1 VRSLKLHV
9 PVIAILVVASNAN
22 AQSSVTLYGSLDVA
36 LAYFNNTGHASVFQM
51 QSGDLQSTFW
61 GLRGTEDLGGGLK
74 ALFDLESGVDITS
87 GRSQNGGRLFGRQS
101 YVGLQSD
108 KLGTVT
114 LGRQYDPT
122 IDLVQPITGDVY
134 GPAFA
139 TPGDAD
145 NNDGTVWVNN
155 AIKYASPTYAGF
167 QYALMYAL
175 GGVPGSASSGHTYAA
190 AALYTNGGL
199 SLATGYFFA
208 KNDGPAGAGT
218 ADLTQNNSVTPLFD
232 SVAMVGSRQIVQVAA
247 QYVVGN
253 LTGNVRYSNA
263 QYKPYM
269 NFGAFNR
276 TQTFN
281 IAGASLGYQLTPA
294 ELLSLGYVYA
304 RTTGGSS
311 ATYNNVAASSAYS
324 LSKTT
329 ILYATAAYSHA
340 SGTTFSADG
349 TTLVSAGGSIGDVTS
364 SSGTPNQVGVMLG
377 MVHKF

>member
-1 VRSLKLHV
+1 MRSPKLHV
-9 PVIAILVVASNAN
+9 PVIAILVAASNAN
-22 AQSSVTLYGSLDVA
+22 AQSSVTLYGSIDVA

-51 QSGDLQSTFW
+51 QNGDLQSTFW
-61 GLRGTEDLGGGLK
+61 GLRGNEDLGGGLK

-87 GRSQNGGRLFGRQS
+87 GHLQNGGREFGRQS

-122 IDLVQPITGDVY
+122 VDLVQPITADVY

-145 NNDGTVWVNN
+145 NNDGTVWVDN

-167 QYALMYAL
+167 QYELMYAV
-175 GGVPGSASSGHTYAA
+175 GGVPGSVSSGHTYSA
-190 AALYTNGGL
+190 AALYSNGGL
-199 SLATGYFFA
+199 SLATGYLFA

-218 ADLTQNNSVTPLFD
+218 ADLTQNNAVTPLFD
-232 SVAMVGSRQIVQVAA
+232 AVAMVGSRQIVQVAA

-269 NFGAFNR
+269 SFGAFNR
-276 TQTFN
+276 TETFN
-281 IAGASLGYQLTPA
+281 IAGASLAYQVTPA

-304 RTTGGSS
+304 KSNGGSS

-329 ILYATAAYSHA
+329 TLYATAAYSHA
-340 SGTTFSADG
+340 SGTTFSGDG

-364 SSGTPNQVGVMLG
+364 SSGTPNQVGVMIG